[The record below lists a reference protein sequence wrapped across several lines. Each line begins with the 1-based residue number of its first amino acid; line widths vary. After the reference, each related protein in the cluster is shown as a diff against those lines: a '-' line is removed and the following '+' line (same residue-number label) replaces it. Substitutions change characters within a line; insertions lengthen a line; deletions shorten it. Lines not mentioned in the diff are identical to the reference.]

1 MAGNNVRPLKVL
13 FLCAHSELV
22 GGGQQSLIMILRHLD
37 RNRVTPVAVCPAEGG
52 FSREMKELD
61 VPTLFL
67 PLPNPKCPALW
78 RQAIALHRIARLA
91 FREGADFID
100 GDTVEAGLY
109 AALAARM
116 AGTKSV
122 FHARVSDSG
131 RWWDWLLPK
140 LCDGIICVS
149 KATAERFSP
158 PPGCSV
164 AVIYSGAAPKDF
176 SARDREYLR
185 NRFGIPQDSFCA
197 VFAGQL
203 VKGKRADTLLRAIA
217 KLPSATC
224 LIAGEGPESGP
235 LQLLAEELGIRAR
248 TVFTGRLADARDAYG
263 AGDVTVLPT
272 IWKEGL
278 ARVIIESMACG
289 RAVLATPLGGNVEA
303 LTDGLTGY
311 LIPPDDPDTLARRLA
326 ELDADREK
334 LARMSHHAKERAL
347 EMFSPRAC
355 ALNHEEFYLSLSD
368 RGRAK

>member
-1 MAGNNVRPLKVL
+1 MAGNNIRPLKVM

-37 RNRVTPVAVCPAEGG
+37 RNRVEPLVVCPAEGG
-52 FSREMKELD
+52 FSRGMKELD
-61 VPTLFL
+61 IPTRFL
-67 PLPNPKCPALW
+67 PLPDPKGAAFW
-78 RQAIALHRIARLA
+78 KQTAAMHRIARLA
-91 FREGADFID
+91 FREEADFID

-116 AGTKSV
+116 AGAKAV

-131 RWWDWLLPK
+131 RWWDWLLPR

-149 KATAERFSP
+149 KATTERFSP
-158 PPGCSV
+158 PVGCRV
-164 AVIYSGAAPKDF
+164 EVIYSGAAPKNF

-203 VKGKRADTLLRAIA
+203 VREKGAATLLRAIA

-235 LQLLAEELGIRAR
+235 LQLLAEELGIRER
-248 TVFTGRLADARDAYG
+248 TVFTGKLSDARDAYG

-272 IWKEGL
+272 AWKEGL

-289 RAVLATPLGGNVEA
+289 RAVLATPLGGNAEA
-303 LTDGLTGY
+303 LADGMTGY
-311 LIPPDDPDTLARRLA
+311 MIQPDDPDGLARRLA
-326 ELDADREK
+326 ELDADRET
-334 LARMSHHAKERAL
+334 LARLGHHAKERAL

-355 ALNHEEFYLSLSD
+355 ALSHEEFYISLSD
-368 RGRAK
+368 RGRTK